1 MQLWYGNV
9 CSEAKR
15 VMTVVSSSPLPRP
28 GVGLTRRLP
37 VTIARTKQLLL
48 SLLLLLA
55 FAHRAPAPIFEAAE
69 KLPTKSGTKS
79 NADGSRTVYEID
91 NVHHTGFATVFDR
104 DGKVREKIRYELDNL
119 GHPTS
124 RTVLD
129 AEGKVRSK
137 SLYQY
142 DKVGR
147 VLEETRLGQD
157 NSMLHKIAYAYDQSG
172 NRTGY
177 SILDGNGRLLNQQGP
192 AASKPVGTPK
202 PRERRPRE
210 FEGSAPGG

>member
-1 MQLWYGNV
+1 
-9 CSEAKR
+9 
-15 VMTVVSSSPLPRP
+15 MTVVSSSPLPRS

-48 SLLLLLA
+48 TLLLLLA

-69 KLPTKSGTKS
+69 KLPTKSGTRS

-91 NVHHTGFATVFDR
+91 NVHHRGLATVFDR

-119 GHPTS
+119 GRPTS

-129 AEGKVRSK
+129 AEGKARSK
-137 SLYQY
+137 SVYQY

-157 NSMLHKIAYAYDQSG
+157 NSMLHKIAYSYDQSG

-177 SILDGNGRLLNQQGP
+177 SIFDGNGRLLNQQGP

-202 PRERRPRE
+202 PGESSRRRHE

>member
-1 MQLWYGNV
+1 MIF
-9 CSEAKR
+9 
-15 VMTVVSSSPLPRP
+15 VSSSALRRP
-28 GVGLTRRLP
+28 GVDLTRSRP

-119 GHPTS
+119 GRPTS

-172 NRTGY
+172 NWTGY
-177 SILDGNGRLLNQQGP
+177 SIFDGNGKLLNQQGP

-202 PRERRPRE
+202 PGEPSRRRRHE

>member
-1 MQLWYGNV
+1 MNF
-9 CSEAKR
+9 
-15 VMTVVSSSPLPRP
+15 VSSNPLHRPR
-28 GVGLTRRLP
+28 VDLTSCLP
-37 VTIARTKQLLL
+37 VTRARGKQLLL

-91 NVHHTGFATVFDR
+91 SHTCFATVFDR

-177 SILDGNGRLLNQQGP
+177 SIFDGNGKLLNQQGP

-202 PRERRPRE
+202 PGESSRRRRHE

>member
-1 MQLWYGNV
+1 MN
-9 CSEAKR
+9 C
-15 VMTVVSSSPLPRP
+15 VSSNPLDRP
-28 GVGLTRRLP
+28 GIDLTRCLP
-37 VTIARTKQLLL
+37 ITRARTKQLLL

-55 FAHRAPAPIFEAAE
+55 FAHRAPAPIFEATD
-69 KLPTKSGTKS
+69 LPTKSGEKK
-79 NADGSRTVYEID
+79 NADGSRTVYKVD
-91 NVHHTGFATVFDR
+91 KDHRTGLAIVFDS
-104 DGKVREKIRYELDNL
+104 DNKVREKITYELDDL

-137 SLYQY
+137 SRYQY
-142 DKVGR
+142 DEAGR
-147 VLEETRLGQD
+147 VTQEIRLGQD
-157 NSMLHKIAYAYDQSG
+157 NSMLHKIAYAYDKSG
-172 NRTGY
+172 NRTSY
-177 SILDGNGRLLNQQGP
+177 SIFDGNNKLIKELGP

>member
-1 MQLWYGNV
+1 MNF
-9 CSEAKR
+9 
-15 VMTVVSSSPLPRP
+15 VSSSPLGRP
-28 GVGLTRRLP
+28 GVDLTRFLP
-37 VTIARTKQLLL
+37 VTLARTKQLLL

-69 KLPTKSGTKS
+69 KLPTKSETKF
-79 NADGSRTVYEID
+79 NADGSHTVYEIAND
-91 NVHHTGFATVFDR
+91 HRTGFATVFDR
-104 DGKVREKIRYELDNL
+104 EGKVREKIRYELDNL

-129 AEGKVRSK
+129 AEGNVRSK
-137 SLYQY
+137 SLYLY
-142 DKVGR
+142 DKTGR
-147 VLEETRLGQD
+147 IKEETRLGQD

-177 SILDGNGRLLNQQGP
+177 SIFDGNGKLLNQQGP

-202 PRERRPRE
+202 PSEPSRRRPHE

>member
-1 MQLWYGNV
+1 MNF
-9 CSEAKR
+9 
-15 VMTVVSSSPLPRP
+15 VSSSPLGRP
-28 GVGLTRRLP
+28 GVDLTRCLP

-55 FAHRAPAPIFEAAE
+55 FAHRAPAPIFEATD
-69 KLPTKSGTKS
+69 LPTKSGEKK
-79 NADGSRTVYEID
+79 NADGSRTVYKID
-91 NVHHTGFATVFDR
+91 KDHRTGLATVFDS
-104 DGKVREKIRYELDNL
+104 DNKVREKITYELDDL

-177 SILDGNGRLLNQQGP
+177 SIFDGNGKLLNQQGP

-202 PRERRPRE
+202 PGEPSRRRPHE